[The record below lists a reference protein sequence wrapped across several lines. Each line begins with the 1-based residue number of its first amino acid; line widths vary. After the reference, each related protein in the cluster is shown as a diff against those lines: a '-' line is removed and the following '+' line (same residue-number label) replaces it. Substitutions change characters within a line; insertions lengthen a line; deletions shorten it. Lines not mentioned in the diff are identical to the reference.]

1 VHAGTVHDA
10 QHHSVHDR
18 TVLNHCREKSTKL
31 VEALAAVASQD
42 IAQLL
47 LAKALKEGQITVLK
61 TKIAQGAASVTAQV
75 RS

>member
-1 VHAGTVHDA
+1 LSPEQSKQAR
-10 QHHSVHDR
+10 SMI
-18 TVLNHCREKSTKL
+18 LNHCRENSTKL